1 MHMNDIL
8 WLFLIIQIRMQS
20 RGGVWIHFQ
29 TIANEDTGREQLML
43 LGSQRVIVRHYL
55 LAIGIVHFQN
65 SATRK

>member
-1 MHMNDIL
+1 MVISNYSNQNAIL
-8 WLFLIIQIRMQS
+8 
-20 RGGVWIHFQ
+20 WIHFQ

-43 LGSQRVIVRHYL
+43 PGSQRVIVRHYL